1 MAATAQEEADG
12 GQARTEQTVGRRRR
26 RADGAR
32 SGRDGRPT
40 TGGATADGRE
50 RTDGD
55 VLLLLKK
62 VRPRIRDG
70 RTAEARRRLLL
81 LLQLDD

>member
-1 MAATAQEEADG
+1 MRGAEGATTAA
-12 GQARTEQTVGRRRR
+12 RM
-26 RADGAR
+26 
-32 SGRDGRPT
+32 GRDGRPQGEAET
-40 TGGATADGRE
+40 DDRDWRCDGGRAGADG
-50 RTDGD
+50 DG
-55 VLLLLKK
+55 LLLLKK